1 MPAKLREK
9 LSKSQTVVLL
19 SGAGLSAE
27 SGIPTFRD
35 KDGLWNRFNPAELAT
50 FEAFSSAPKL
60 VWKWYLWR
68 MHLIANTH
76 PNPGHYA
83 ATEMENTFSKFLHI
97 TQNVDG
103 LHREAGGR
111 KFVELHGYI
120 FDGKCRFCGKYYPE
134 EVFSELFPLAS
145 KDFLRSIPEEKLQ
158 EEVFLK
164 VEEGN
169 LPICPEC
176 GEVVG
181 PGVVWFGENLPE
193 KALNRA
199 FTFSENCD
207 VFIVVGT
214 SGVVQPAASLPLVA
228 KRNGA
233 TLVEINPQET
243 PISSYCDFVFR
254 ESASSALPK
263 ILESLKH
270 L

>member
-1 MPAKLREK
+1 MLELQKVLKSAK
-9 LSKSQTVVLL
+9 QVGVL

-27 SGIPTFRD
+27 SRIPTFRD
-35 KDGLWNRFNPAELAT
+35 KDGLWNRFNPTELAT
-50 FEAFSSAPKL
+50 FEAFSTNPEL

-68 MHLIANTH
+68 MHLIANTL

-83 ATEMENTFSKFLHI
+83 ITEMENTFPKFLHI

-120 FDGKCRFCGKYYPE
+120 FDGRCRFCGKYYPE
-134 EVFSELFPLAS
+134 EIFSELYPLAS
-145 KDFLRSIPEEKLQ
+145 KEFLRNISEEKLQ
-158 EEVFLK
+158 KEVFPK
-164 VEEGN
+164 VEGGK

-176 GEVVG
+176 GEVIG
-181 PGVVWFGENLPE
+181 PGVVWFGESLPE
-193 KALNRA
+193 EALNRA
-199 FTFSENCD
+199 FTFSENCN
-207 VFIVVGT
+207 VFIIVGT
-214 SGVVQPAASLPLVA
+214 SGVVQPAASLPLIA

-233 TLVEINPQET
+233 TLVEINLQET
-243 PISSYCDFVFR
+243 PISSYCDFIFW